1 MRTGPSNPQLQEL
14 ISALR
19 SAAYSEQ
26 NMLWKRIADDLEK
39 PSRQRRI
46 VNLSRINRHT
56 EENDLV
62 VVPGKV
68 LASGE
73 LGHKITVAAWKFSNG
88 AAEKVAA
95 AKGKA
100 ISLADLL
107 KTKDLKKVKVIG

>member
-73 LGHKITVAAWKFSNG
+73 LGHKITVAAWKFSN
-88 AAEKVAA
+88 
-95 AKGKA
+95 
-100 ISLADLL
+100 LT
-107 KTKDLKKVKVIG
+107 TKKN